1 MTFAAVA
8 RPISDGIYA
17 RLDSGLGA
25 VPLGDGIA
33 PADPGS
39 PALYAVLDHMD
50 GTVRSDLDESDHLV
64 KHVVQVRSVGA
75 SRNAAQH
82 VQDLAR
88 STLLARDLVVPGVK
102 LMQVTLEVG
111 GRVAPE
117 NDADPSTLFVA
128 MDRFALHFDTRS

>member
-1 MTFAAVA
+1 MTFAAVT
-8 RPISDGIYA
+8 RSVSDAILA
-17 RLDSGLGA
+17 RLDTGLGS

-33 PADPGS
+33 PASTGD

-50 GTVRSDLDESDHLV
+50 GTVRADLDETDNIV

-75 SRNAAQH
+75 TRDAAQY

-88 STLLARDLVVPGVK
+88 GALLARDLSVSGVS
-102 LMQVTLEVG
+102 LTRVELEVG

-117 NDADPSTLFVA
+117 NDADPSTLFVG
-128 MDRFALHFDTRS
+128 MDRFAFEFDTRS